1 MREQTHRQPLII
13 DSWRGEENP
22 LGAFS
27 TEEEPQTLGAFS
39 TEVEPPTL
47 GAVSTETDLP
57 LNDVSE
63 PNESSRFVDA
73 SPPRRTMAI
82 VLGLSALGVVGVATV
97 ALLSMFVRSTESL
110 PADAG
115 ADTGS
120 IATAAAPLVGSAAR
134 LSETDVN
141 SRPAET
147 NVNSLP
153 VDALPPP
160 ELRVRNQGSTP
171 QNELPRNS
179 AVGASVESGPAAVI
193 DSAKETRPEVAR
205 LVDAPPS
212 LPPETPIGTF
222 AIGEPAPI
230 AIPAPI
236 TRAAP
241 VVASAAP
248 PPAASAA
255 NSRNAVTAVLQ
266 RYAAAF
272 SSLDARAAKAVW
284 PGVNEGA
291 LTRAFS
297 SLQEQQFDLGD
308 CQIWITGPSAV
319 ASCAGRASY
328 TPRIGNKKPRSE
340 AREWT
345 FYLQQE
351 GQQWSIGTVKTR

>member
-1 MREQTHRQPLII
+1 MPEQTHRQPLII

-27 TEEEPQTLGAFS
+27 TE
-39 TEVEPPTL
+39 VEQPTL
-47 GAVSTETDLP
+47 GVVATETDLL
-57 LNDVSE
+57 LNDAIE
-63 PNESSRFVDA
+63 PNESSRFVVA
-73 SPPRRTMAI
+73 PPPRRTIPI
-82 VLGLSALGVVGVATV
+82 VFGLVALGVVGVATV
-97 ALLSMFVRSTESL
+97 ALLSMFVGSTESL
-110 PADAG
+110 PADAV
-115 ADTGS
+115 ADASSTP
-120 IATAAAPLVGSAAR
+120 TPPLPQLVGSAGR
-134 LSETDVN
+134 LSEADVN
-141 SRPAET
+141 SQPAEA
-147 NVNSLP
+147 NVNSQP
-153 VDALPPP
+153 VDALQPPP
-160 ELRVRNQGSTP
+160 ELRVRNQGSIP
-171 QNELPRNS
+171 ENQLPRNS
-179 AVGASVESGPAAVI
+179 TVGTSVESGPASAI
-193 DSAKETRPEVAR
+193 DSSKEMRPEVPR

-222 AIGEPAPI
+222 AVGEPAPI
-230 AIPAPI
+230 SIPAPI

-255 NSRNAVTAVLQ
+255 NSRNAVAAVLQ

-272 SSLDARAAKAVW
+272 SSLDAGAAKAVW

-297 SLQEQQFDLGD
+297 SLQEQQFDLGE
-308 CQIWITGPSAV
+308 CQIWVTGPSAV

-328 TPRIGNKKPRSE
+328 TPRIGNRKPRSE

-351 GQQWSIGTVKTR
+351 GQQWSIGTVRTR